1 MNLHFPNSYDDDHSF
16 DDDDKVQ
23 RILNEKK
30 RRELAERYGAD
41 LSDGDA
47 LLPADVEA
55 EWLNYIEEFER
66 QFEDARRISVR
77 EYLGNP
83 HIQPVATLTPS
94 TLTRELEQLLEFM
107 FEHGIAVH
115 FLCDIEESEAYRFVT
130 EELFDEEID
139 DVRIP
144 GMTANFIY
152 EEFHPNDEYDAK
164 IWAQD
169 FLRSLFNRHRDEVQA
184 TFAPDEIYALNGEPV
199 DLVTMMRGV
208 DGFLARHRTIT
219 DVKLNALNCTINDN
233 YATVD
238 VATTWTSVRTDPE
251 DEYQY
256 FGRAHMRLKRNRY
269 DGWDII
275 QAIVPGWDSVV

>member
-1 MNLHFPNSYDDDHSF
+1 MNLHLPDANDDDHFFGS
-16 DDDDKVQ
+16 DDKIQ

-30 RRELAERYGAD
+30 RRELAERYGA
-41 LSDGDA
+41 SFGDGDS
-47 LLPADVEA
+47 LLPADIEA

-66 QFEDARRISVR
+66 QFEAAQRISVR

-83 HIQPVATLTPS
+83 QVQPVATLEPDA
-94 TLTRELEQLLEFM
+94 LGRELEQLLEFM
-107 FEHGIAVH
+107 FLHGVAVH
-115 FLCDIEESEAYRFVT
+115 FLCDVEESEAYRFVT
-130 EELFDEEID
+130 EEIFDEEID

-184 TFAPDEIYALNGEPV
+184 TFAPDEIYTLQGTPV
-199 DLVTMMRGV
+199 DLATMMRRV

-219 DVKLNALNCTINDN
+219 NVKLNALTCAIEGN
-233 YATVD
+233 YASVE
-238 VATTWTSVRTDPE
+238 VATTWTSIRTDPK

-256 FGRAHMRLKRNRY
+256 FGRARINLKRNRY
-269 DGWDII
+269 DGWDVI
-275 QAIVPGWDSVV
+275 QAIVPGWDSAV